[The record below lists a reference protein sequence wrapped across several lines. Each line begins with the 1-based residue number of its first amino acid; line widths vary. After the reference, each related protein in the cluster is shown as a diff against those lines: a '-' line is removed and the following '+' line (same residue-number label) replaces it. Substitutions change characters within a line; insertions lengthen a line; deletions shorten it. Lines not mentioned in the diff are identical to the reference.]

1 MIGEQTATSPS
12 QPGLLA
18 HAHRF
23 ARFGVV
29 GGIGAV
35 VNMGILYLLVQ
46 LGGWNHML
54 AAVVA
59 TETAILSNF
68 AMNDRWTFRD
78 AHSRYNW
85 VVRMLRYN
93 AIAGGG
99 ALISLSMLAVLTLG
113 IGMHYLIANLIAIGT
128 GTIWNYVVNSRLT
141 WTLTHLAV
149 RHEHAA
155 RHERVEVHQ
164 AIGIPD

>member
-1 MIGEQTATSPS
+1 MIGEHTATTSS
-12 QPGLLA
+12 HLGLLA

-35 VNMGILYLLVQ
+35 VNMGILYMLVQ
-46 LGGWNHML
+46 HGGWNHMV
-54 AAVVA
+54 AAVIA
-59 TETAILSNF
+59 TEAAILSNF

-99 ALISLSMLAVLTLG
+99 ALISLGVLAALTLG
-113 IGMHYLIANLIAIGT
+113 VGIHYLVANLIAIGA

-141 WTLTHLAV
+141 WTLTHLTGIHEQAV
-149 RHEHAA
+149 RIEHA
-155 RHERVEVHQ
+155 EVHQ
-164 AIGIPD
+164 AIGVPD